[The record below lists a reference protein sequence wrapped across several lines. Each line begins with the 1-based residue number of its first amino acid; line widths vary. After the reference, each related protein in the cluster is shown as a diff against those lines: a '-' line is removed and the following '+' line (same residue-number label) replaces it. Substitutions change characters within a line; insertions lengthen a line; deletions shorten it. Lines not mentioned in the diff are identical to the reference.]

1 LAIARALLKDAPVLI
16 LDEPTSALDTQTE
29 ALVLEALERLMRG
42 RTTFIIAHRL
52 STVRRADRIVVLEQ
66 GRVIEMGTHEGLM
79 AKEGRYMH
87 LLARQFEPA
96 AGTSSLDDRGH

>member
-1 LAIARALLKDAPVLI
+1 LKDAPVLI

-52 STVRRADRIVVLEQ
+52 STVRRADRIVVFEQ
-66 GRVIEMGTHEGLM
+66 GRVIEMGTHEGLI
-79 AKEGRYMH
+79 AANGRYCRLH
-87 LLARQFEPA
+87 AFQSFASVRGA
-96 AGTSSLDDRGH
+96 AA